1 MTPEELLIQFLP
13 ELIVGLVLSALVW
26 SFKTWSL
33 SMTVQIDKILTRVD
47 RLTQEF
53 HDYRVENEGRLT
65 RAETD
70 LKNIYRRLDHDDIQ
84 RAVKSHLKVT
94 G

>member
-26 SFKTWSL
+26 SFKSWSL
-33 SMTVQIDKILTRVD
+33 TMTSQIEKILSRVD
-47 RLTQEF
+47 RLTKEF

-70 LKNIYRRLDHDDIQ
+70 LKNIYRRLDHEDVK
-84 RAVKSHLKVT
+84 RAVQTHLKEA